1 MVDRRV
7 DHGVAHDAAHDAG
20 HEAGRPCV
28 VALLAGGTGTRVGS
42 EMPKQLLTV
51 AGRTLLEHALR
62 AFHAHPGVDAI
73 TLVMAPGHLDAART
87 IVREGRYHD
96 KVTAVVEGG
105 ATRSDSTR
113 AALATLPD
121 RPCHVLVH
129 DAARPLVSQ
138 RIITEC
144 LEALATYP
152 AVNVAIESADT
163 LVAVDEAGLVVDT
176 PPRAAL
182 RRVQTPQG
190 FRSEVLAE
198 AYALAAADPDFAAT
212 DDCSVVRRYL
222 PDQPIAIVA
231 GDERNLKVTTPVDL
245 EIVAALLRDSSR

>member
-1 MVDRRV
+1 MVESGSDRPV
-7 DHGVAHDAAHDAG
+7 D
-20 HEAGRPCV
+20 RPCV
-28 VALLAGGTGTRVGS
+28 VALLAGGTGTRIGAAA
-42 EMPKQLLTV
+42 PKQLLTV
-51 AGRTLLEHALR
+51 AGRTLLEHSLR

-73 TLVMAPGHLDAART
+73 TLVMAPGHLDAASA
-87 IVREGRYHD
+87 IVRDGRYHD

-113 AALATLPD
+113 AALATLPG

-129 DAARPLVSQ
+129 DAARPLVTA
-138 RIITEC
+138 RIITDC
-144 LEALATYP
+144 LACLATYP

-176 PPRAAL
+176 PPRASL

-190 FRSEVLAE
+190 FRSEVLVE
-198 AYALAAADPDFAAT
+198 AHALAAADPAFAAT
-212 DDCSVVRRYL
+212 DDCGVVRTYL
-222 PDQPIAIVA
+222 PDLPIAVVP

-245 EIVAALLRDSSR
+245 EIITALLRDGGR

>member
-1 MVDRRV
+1 MAERPPERPV
-7 DHGVAHDAAHDAG
+7 
-20 HEAGRPCV
+20 RPCV
-28 VALLAGGTGTRVGS
+28 VALLAGGAGTRIGS
-42 EMPKQLLTV
+42 ETPKQLLTV

-62 AFHAHPGVDAI
+62 PFHAHPGVDAI
-73 TLVMAPGHLDAART
+73 TLVMASGHLDAARA
-87 IVREGRYHD
+87 IVRQGRYD

-129 DAARPLVSQ
+129 DAARPLVTA
-138 RIITEC
+138 RIISDC
-144 LEALATYP
+144 LTSLATYP

-176 PPRAAL
+176 PPRASL

-190 FRSEVLAE
+190 FRSEVLTE
-198 AYALAAADPDFAAT
+198 AYARAADDPEVAAT

-222 PDQPIAIVA
+222 PDQPIAVVA

-245 EIVAALLRDSSR
+245 EIVSAMLRDGRR